1 MGVAKAKKMPKKT
14 LTQKINRYGPTKEN
28 TLLKIEDLNKG
39 LDWVDDIAG
48 QSYTAF
54 TYFRESMESTDQE
67 LFNAVVTPYNL
78 TDEQEKKEIVRH
90 YRALLRTLREKL
102 KKGDRELLRTAFE
115 MAADAHKTM
124 RRKSGEP
131 YILHPIAVAMI
142 AADEIG
148 LGVRS
153 TICAL
158 LHDTVEDTDIT
169 LEDIK
174 REFGN
179 EIAKIV
185 DGLTKIAT
193 VMDTNS
199 SQQAENFKKILLT
212 LTDDP
217 RVILIKL
224 ADRLHN
230 MRTMD
235 SMKQEKQLK
244 IASETIWVYAPL
256 AHRMGLYN
264 IKTELEDLSMKY
276 LEPDKYHEIARKLAD
291 TKRERTKYINE
302 FIKPLKEKLS
312 HSGLQFDMYGRP
324 KSIHSIW
331 NKIKK
336 KGVSFEEV
344 YDLFAIRII
353 LDVPLEK
360 EKEECWK
367 VYSMVTDEYLPSP
380 ERLRDWLSNPKSNGY
395 EALHTTV
402 MGPQGKW
409 VEVQIRSKR
418 MNEIAEKGLAAHFKY
433 KEGTQS
439 EDRFD
444 KWFIQIRE
452 ALGNQEEESIDFL
465 QDFKTS
471 FLAEEIYVYTP
482 KGEVKMLPVNSSA
495 LDFAFYIH
503 TAIGSKCIGAK
514 VNHKLVPISH
524 KLRSG
529 DQIEII
535 TSNKQKPSEDWLN
548 NVVTAKAKNSIKD
561 ALREEKKIISE
572 EGKYTA
578 QRKLEGIGAAY
589 NPYNLDQLVNF
600 YKLPSQ
606 LDLLY
611 KIATKSIDLKELKTF
626 QVIGDKIE
634 APKPVVVAPD
644 PNAEVN
650 TYKPLPKKGDSE
662 LIIFGESS
670 DKIKYNLAKCCNPIP
685 GDDVFG
691 FVSTGKGLIIHRTS
705 CPNATQLLANYGHRV
720 VKTKWA
726 KNKEISFLTGL
737 RIIGLDDVGV
747 VNKITTI
754 ISGDLKINIAALTI
768 ESKDGM
774 FEGTIKVFVHD
785 KDELEELVS
794 RIQSLHGI
802 QKVIR
807 FDTELV

>member
-1 MGVAKAKKMPKKT
+1 MDFT
-14 LTQKINRYGPTKEN
+14 
-28 TLLKIEDLNKG
+28 D
-39 LDWVDDIAG
+39 DDIKPG
-48 QSYTAF
+48 IVSQ
-54 TYFRESMESTDQE
+54 
-67 LFNAVVTPYNL
+67 YNL
-78 TDEQEKKEIVRH
+78 DEEQEKKEIVRQ
-90 YRALLRTLREKL
+90 YRALLRALRPKI
-102 KKGDRELLRTAFE
+102 KKGDKELLRTAFE
-115 MAADAHKTM
+115 MAANAHKTM

-131 YILHPIAVAMI
+131 YIFHPIAVAMI
-142 AADEIG
+142 CVEEIG

-158 LHDTVEDTDIT
+158 LHDTVEDTDVT
-169 LEDIK
+169 LDDVK
-174 REFGN
+174 SEFGN

-185 DGLTKIAT
+185 DGLTKIST

-230 MRTMD
+230 MRTLD

-244 IASETIWVYAPL
+244 ISSETIWVYAPL

-276 LEPDKYHEIARKLAD
+276 LEADTYKEIAKKLAE

-302 FIKPLKEKLS
+302 FVRPLKEKLS
-312 HSGLQFDMYGRP
+312 NAGFEFEIYGRP

-344 YDLFAIRII
+344 YDLFAIRVI
-353 LDVPLEK
+353 LDAPIEK
-360 EKEECWK
+360 EKEDCWK

-409 VEVQIRSKR
+409 VEVQIRTKR

-433 KEGTQS
+433 KEGSQS

-444 KWFIQIRE
+444 KWFMQIRE
-452 ALGNQEEESIDFL
+452 ALSNQDEGGIDFL

-482 KGEVKMLPVNSSA
+482 KGDVKMLPTNSSA
-495 LDFAFYIH
+495 LDFAFFIH

-535 TSNKQKPSEDWLN
+535 TSNKQKPTEDWLSS
-548 NVVTAKAKNSIKD
+548 VVTAKAKNSIKD
-561 ALREEKKIISE
+561 ALREEKKIIAE
-572 EGKYTA
+572 EGKYTL
-578 QRKLEGIGAAY
+578 QRKLEGIGAVY
-589 NPYNLDQLVNF
+589 NPFNIDQVMNY
-600 YKLPSQ
+600 YKLNSQ

-611 KIATKSIDLKELKTF
+611 RIATKSIDLKELKLF

-634 APKPVVVAPD
+634 APKPVNAPIEHTHETNINR
-644 PNAEVN
+644 PI
-650 TYKPLPKKGDSE
+650 PKKDSE

-670 DKIKYNLAKCCNPIP
+670 DQIQYSLAKCCNPIP

-691 FVSTGKGLIIHRTS
+691 FVSTGKGLIIHRTT

-737 RIIGLDDVGV
+737 SIIGLDDVGV
-747 VNKITTI
+747 VNKITNI

-768 ESKDGM
+768 ESKEGL
-774 FEGTIKVFVHD
+774 FQGTIKVYVHD
-785 KDELEELVS
+785 KDELESLVDK
-794 RIQSLHGI
+794 IKSLKGI
-802 QKVIR
+802 QQVNR
-807 FDTELV
+807 FDTETV

>member
-1 MGVAKAKKMPKKT
+1 MEM
-14 LTQKINRYGPTKEN
+14 Q
-28 TLLKIEDLNKG
+28 D
-39 LDWVDDIAG
+39 DDIKPVSA
-48 QSYTAF
+48 
-54 TYFRESMESTDQE
+54 ST
-67 LFNAVVTPYNL
+67 YNL
-78 TDEQEKKEIVRH
+78 NEEQENKEIVRH
-90 YRALLRTLREKL
+90 YRALLRALRPKI
-102 KKGDRELLRTAFE
+102 KKGDKELLRTAFE
-115 MAADAHKTM
+115 MATNAHKTM

-131 YILHPIAVAMI
+131 YIFHPIAVAMI
-142 AADEIG
+142 CVEEIG

-153 TICAL
+153 TICGL

-169 LEDIK
+169 LDDIK
-174 REFGN
+174 GEFGN

-185 DGLTKIAT
+185 DGLTKIST

-230 MRTMD
+230 MRTLD

-276 LEPDKYHEIARKLAD
+276 LEADTYKEIAKKLSE

-302 FIKPLKEKLS
+302 FIRPLKDKLTQA
-312 HSGLQFDMYGRP
+312 GFNFEIYGRP

-344 YDLFAIRII
+344 YDLFAIRVI
-353 LDVPLEK
+353 LDAPIDK
-360 EKEECWK
+360 EKEDCWK
-367 VYSMVTDEYLPSP
+367 VYSLVTDEYLPSP

-409 VEVQIRSKR
+409 VEVQIRTKR

-433 KEGTQS
+433 KEGSHS

-444 KWFIQIRE
+444 KWFMQIRE
-452 ALGNQEEESIDFL
+452 ALGNQDEGGIDFL

-482 KGEVKMLPVNSSA
+482 KGEVKMLPTNSSA

-548 NVVTAKAKNSIKD
+548 SVVTAKAKNSIKD
-561 ALREEKKIISE
+561 ALREEKKVIAE
-572 EGKYTA
+572 EGKYTL
-578 QRKLEGIGAAY
+578 QRKLEGIGGVY
-589 NPYNLDQLVNF
+589 NPYNVDQVMNY
-600 YKLPSQ
+600 YKLGSQ

-611 KIATKSIDLKELKTF
+611 RIATKSIDLKELKMFT
-626 QVIGDKIE
+626 VLGDKVE
-634 APKPVVVAPD
+634 APKPVVAPVEHNLEHAITR
-644 PNAEVN
+644 PI
-650 TYKPLPKKGDSE
+650 PKKDSE

-670 DKIKYNLAKCCNPIP
+670 DQIQYSLAKCCNPIP

-691 FVSTGKGLIIHRTS
+691 FVSTGKGLIIHRTT

-737 RIIGLDDVGV
+737 SIIGLDDVGV
-747 VNKITTI
+747 VNKITNI
-754 ISGDLKINIAALTI
+754 ISGELKINIAALTI
-768 ESKDGM
+768 ESKDGL
-774 FEGTIKVFVHD
+774 FQGTIKVYVHD
-785 KDELEELVS
+785 KDELANLVD
-794 RIQSLHGI
+794 RIKSLHGI
-802 QKVIR
+802 QQVNR
-807 FDTELV
+807 FDTETV

>member
-1 MGVAKAKKMPKKT
+1 VE
-14 LTQKINRYGPTKEN
+14 YSEN
-28 TLLKIEDLNKG
+28 
-39 LDWVDDIAG
+39 DIKPAI
-48 QSYTAF
+48 
-54 TYFRESMESTDQE
+54 
-67 LFNAVVTPYNL
+67 VTNYNL
-78 TDEQEKKEIVRH
+78 DEEQEKKEIVRK
-90 YRALLRTLREKL
+90 YRALSRALRPKI
-102 KKGDRELLRTAFE
+102 KKGDKELLRTAFE
-115 MAADAHKTM
+115 MAANAHKTM

-131 YILHPIAVAMI
+131 YIFHPIEVAMI
-142 AADEIG
+142 CVEEIG

-169 LEDIK
+169 LDDIK
-174 REFGN
+174 SEFGN

-185 DGLTKIAT
+185 DGLTKIST

-230 MRTMD
+230 MRTLD

-276 LEPDKYHEIARKLAD
+276 LEADTYKEIAKKLAE

-302 FIKPLKEKLS
+302 FIRPLKDKLTNV
-312 HSGLQFDMYGRP
+312 GFDFEIYGRP

-344 YDLFAIRII
+344 YDLFAIRVI
-353 LDVPLEK
+353 LDAPVEK

-367 VYSMVTDEYLPSP
+367 VYSLITDEYLPSP

-409 VEVQIRSKR
+409 VEVQIRTKR

-433 KEGTQS
+433 KEGTQN

-444 KWFIQIRE
+444 KWFMQIRE
-452 ALGNQEEESIDFL
+452 ALGNQDEGGIDFL

-482 KGEVKMLPVNSSA
+482 KGDVKMLPTNSSA
-495 LDFAFYIH
+495 LDFAFFIH

-535 TSNKQKPSEDWLN
+535 TSNKQKPTEDWLN

-561 ALREEKKIISE
+561 ALREEKKTIAE
-572 EGKYTA
+572 EGKYTL
-578 QRKLEGIGAAY
+578 QRKLEAIGAVY
-589 NPYNLDQLVNF
+589 NPFNIDQVMNY
-600 YKLPSQ
+600 YKLNSQ

-611 KIATKSIDLKELKTF
+611 KIATKNIDLKELKLF
-626 QVIGDKIE
+626 QVVGDKIE
-634 APKPVVVAPD
+634 APKPLVAPTD
-644 PNAEVN
+644 VVHDHHTP
-650 TYKPLPKKGDSE
+650 KPVSKKDSE

-670 DKIKYNLAKCCNPIP
+670 DQIKYTLAKCCNPIP

-691 FVSTGKGLIIHRTS
+691 FVSTGKGLIIHRTT

-737 RIIGLDDVGV
+737 SIIGLDDVGV
-747 VNKITTI
+747 VNKITNI
-754 ISGDLKINIAALTI
+754 ISGELKINIAALTI
-768 ESKDGM
+768 ESKEGL
-774 FEGTIKVFVHD
+774 FEGTIKVYVHD
-785 KDELEELVS
+785 KDELEALVD
-794 RIQSLHGI
+794 RIKSLNGI
-802 QKVIR
+802 QQVNR
-807 FDTELV
+807 FDTEQI

>member
-1 MGVAKAKKMPKKT
+1 
-14 LTQKINRYGPTKEN
+14 
-28 TLLKIEDLNKG
+28 
-39 LDWVDDIAG
+39 
-48 QSYTAF
+48 
-54 TYFRESMESTDQE
+54 MELQDEHIIPSVISQ
-67 LFNAVVTPYNL
+67 YNL
-78 TDEQEKKEIVRH
+78 DEEQEKKEIVRK
-90 YRALLRTLREKL
+90 YRALLRALRPKI
-102 KKGDRELLRTAFE
+102 KKGDKELLRTAFE
-115 MAADAHKTM
+115 MAANAHKTM

-131 YILHPIAVAMI
+131 YIFHPIAVAMI
-142 AADEIG
+142 CVDEIG

-169 LEDIK
+169 LDDVK
-174 REFGN
+174 SEFGN

-185 DGLTKIAT
+185 DGLTKIST

-230 MRTMD
+230 MRTLD

-276 LEPDKYHEIARKLAD
+276 LEADTYKEIAKKLAE

-302 FIKPLKEKLS
+302 FIRPLKDKLTNA
-312 HSGLQFDMYGRP
+312 GFQFEIYGRP

-344 YDLFAIRII
+344 YDLFAIRVL
-353 LDVPLEK
+353 LDSPIEK

-367 VYSMVTDEYLPSP
+367 VYSLITDEYLPSP

-409 VEVQIRSKR
+409 VEVQIRTNR

-433 KEGTQS
+433 KEGS
-439 EDRFD
+439 HNEDRFD
-444 KWFIQIRE
+444 KWFMQIRE
-452 ALGNQEEESIDFL
+452 ALSSQDEGGIDFL

-482 KGEVKMLPVNSSA
+482 KGEVKMLPTNSSA

-535 TSNKQKPSEDWLN
+535 TSNKQKPTEDWLN
-548 NVVTAKAKNSIKD
+548 SVVTAKAKNSIKD
-561 ALREEKKIISE
+561 SLREEKRTIAE
-572 EGKYTA
+572 EGKYTL
-578 QRKLEGIGAAY
+578 QRKLEGIGGVY
-589 NPYNLDQLVNF
+589 NPYNIDQVMHY
-600 YKLPSQ
+600 YKLQSQ

-611 KIATKSIDLKELKTF
+611 RIATKNIDLKELKLF

-634 APKPVVVAPD
+634 APKPVMV
-644 PNAEVN
+644 PNEQSQEGQSIKQ
-650 TYKPLPKKGDSE
+650 TPKKDSE

-670 DKIKYNLAKCCNPIP
+670 DQIKYTLAKCCNPIP

-691 FVSTGKGLIIHRTS
+691 FVSTGKGLIIHRTT

-737 RIIGLDDVGV
+737 SIIGLDDVGV
-747 VNKITTI
+747 VNKITNI
-754 ISGDLKINIAALTI
+754 ISGELKINIAAITI
-768 ESKDGM
+768 ESQEGM
-774 FEGTIKVFVHD
+774 FKGTIKVFVHD
-785 KDELEELVS
+785 KDELVELVD
-794 RIQSLHGI
+794 RIKSLNGI
-802 QKVIR
+802 QQVNR
-807 FDTELV
+807 FDTETV

>member
-1 MGVAKAKKMPKKT
+1 MDSAPIQSIEPSLAKYT
-14 LTQKINRYGPTKEN
+14 LNE
-28 TLLKIEDLNKG
+28 
-39 LDWVDDIAG
+39 
-48 QSYTAF
+48 
-54 TYFRESMESTDQE
+54 
-67 LFNAVVTPYNL
+67 
-78 TDEQEKKEIVRH
+78 EQEKKEIIRH
-90 YRALLRTLREKL
+90 YRALLKALRPKL
-102 KKGDRELLRTAFE
+102 KKGDKELLRTAFE
-115 MAADAHKTM
+115 MAANAHKTM

-142 AADEIG
+142 CVEEIG

-158 LHDTVEDTDIT
+158 LHDTVEDTDIS
-169 LEDIK
+169 LEDVEM
-174 REFGN
+174 EFGT

-185 DGLTKIAT
+185 DGLTKISG
-193 VMDTNS
+193 VIDTNT

-230 MRTMD
+230 MRTLD
-235 SMKQEKQLK
+235 HMKREKQLK
-244 IASETIWVYAPL
+244 IASETVWVYAPL
-256 AHRMGLYN
+256 AHRMGLYS

-276 LEPDKYHEIARKLAD
+276 MEPEAYKDIAKKLSE
-291 TKRERTKYINE
+291 TKRERTRYINE
-302 FIKPLKEKLS
+302 FIRPIKEKLVEAE
-312 HSGLQFDMYGRP
+312 FDFEIYGRP

-336 KGVSFEEV
+336 KSVAFEEV
-344 YDLFAIRII
+344 YDLFAIRVI
-353 LDVPLEK
+353 LNASPEK
-360 EKEECWK
+360 EKEQCWK
-367 VYSMVTDEYLPSP
+367 VYSMITDEYNPSP

-409 VEVQIRSKR
+409 VEVQIRTKR

-433 KEGTQS
+433 KEGKDGND

-444 KWFIQIRE
+444 KWFGQIRE
-452 ALGNQEEESIDFL
+452 VLSAPDTDGVDFL

-482 KGEVKMLPVNSSA
+482 KGEVKMLPTGSTA
-495 LDFAFYIH
+495 LDFAFSIH
-503 TAIGSKCIGAK
+503 SAIGTKCIGAK
-514 VNHKLVPISH
+514 VHHKLVPIGH

-548 NVVTAKAKNSIKD
+548 MVVTAKAKNKIKD
-561 ALREEKKIISE
+561 SLREEKRKIAE
-572 EGKYTA
+572 DGKYVL
-578 QRKLEGIGAAY
+578 QRRLESIGAAY
-589 NPYNLDQLVNF
+589 SHHNIEELMQF
-600 YKLPSQ
+600 YKLNSA
-606 LDLLY
+606 LDLNY
-611 KIATKSIDLKELKTF
+611 KIATKAIDLKELKDF
-626 QVIGDKIE
+626 QVLGDKIE
-634 APKPVVVAPD
+634 IPKPKPVFNDLIAD
-644 PNAEVN
+644 PTKAIS
-650 TYKPLPKKGDSE
+650 KKDSE

-670 DKIKYNLAKCCNPIP
+670 DKIMYTLAKCCNPIP

-737 RIIGLDDVGV
+737 KIIGLDDVGV
-747 VNKITTI
+747 INKITNV
-754 ISGDLKINIAALTI
+754 ISGDLRINISGLSI
-768 ESKDGM
+768 DSREGL

-785 KDELEELVS
+785 KEELEELVN
-794 RIQSLHGI
+794 RLKSLNGI
-802 QKVIR
+802 QTVDR
-807 FDTELV
+807 FDTEKEG